1 MPADEHLFWADL
13 AFFLICERMTV
24 QSAYDHI
31 NNCRLS
37 QLCSV
42 GMILDQ
48 WRAEHIAVMGMR
60 VSWGEEAAVVEH
72 TGLEKVLITWG
83 GKYYIVHIYL
93 NASPFSNNDI

>member
-31 NNCRLS
+31 YNCRLS

-60 VSWGEEAAVVEH
+60 ARGAGGEGGTKQLHHWYIHQIQQHLTPRTVS
-72 TGLEKVLITWG
+72 
-83 GKYYIVHIYL
+83 
-93 NASPFSNNDI
+93 